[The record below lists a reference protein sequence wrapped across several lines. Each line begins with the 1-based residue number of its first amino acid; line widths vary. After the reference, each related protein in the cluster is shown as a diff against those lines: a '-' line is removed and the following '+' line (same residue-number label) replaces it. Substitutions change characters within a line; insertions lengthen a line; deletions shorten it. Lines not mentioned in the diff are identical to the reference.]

1 MVSCLLEWIAPKVNL
16 YRRGAR
22 LWASLLGL
30 AIVLA
35 SQPLW
40 ADFAVQVGVYQKASY
55 ATQEVKEL
63 RALGFLVEEQPL
75 VSASG
80 KTRVRLIVG
89 PYPTREDATAA
100 LHQLEKLGREGFI
113 RNYAAAAEAQHQ
125 RAPSQAAV
133 GATKAP
139 ADKNAPIPEEG
150 LPSVAAPAAA
160 QLPDDAAD
168 TTQAP
173 VVENVPAPMEKT
185 QDAAVSTPASMPET
199 SNATDMLLM
208 DGLEDDSRVRLSGFF
223 QSEVADALSKTDHL
237 SKFRNTLE
245 VAAQGKLTAEM
256 AWKVSGR
263 VAYDAVFDINDYYPT
278 TVRDD
283 QQFEKSVRETYLD
296 ISAGDWDYR
305 LGRQQIIWG
314 EMVGLFFADVVSAKD
329 MREFVLP
336 DFDLL
341 RIPQWAVRSEYF
353 KGDFHGEAVWI
364 PYPSY
369 DLIGVPGSEF
379 YPYPAPPPSGY
390 ATRFTGEVKPAGSL
404 NDSGYGLRLSYLV
417 SGWDLSGFFYSSMDS
432 SPAFFR
438 NIVNTP
444 TPTFVYTPRHD
455 RINQYGMTFSKDFTS
470 LVLKAEAVYTQDR
483 WFEVTRV
490 SDVDGVVRQD
500 LLDYILGVEYPLP
513 RQSRLNL
520 QFFQR
525 WFPDH
530 DPAMIPKTL
539 ESGASF
545 YASTHLSDEVEAQ
558 ILWIVGLNRGDWMAR
573 PKLDWGLGAN
583 WNWILGADFFN
594 GERDGLFGRYSDK
607 DRLYTEVR
615 FTF

>member
-1 MVSCLLEWIAPKVNL
+1 MVSCLLERITLKVDL
-16 YRRGAR
+16 RRRGAR
-22 LWASLLGL
+22 LWGSLLGV
-30 AIVLA
+30 AMVVVC
-35 SQPLW
+35 QPLW
-40 ADFAVQVGVYQKASY
+40 ADFAVQVGVYQKISY
-55 ATQEVKEL
+55 ATQEIESL
-63 RALGFLVEEQPL
+63 RALGFRVEQQSL

-80 KTRVRLIVG
+80 KARVRLVVG
-89 PYPTREDATAA
+89 PYPTRADAAA
-100 LHQLEKLGREGFI
+100 VLRQLETLGREGFI
-113 RNYAAAAEAQHQ
+113 RNYAAATEAQEHVPS
-125 RAPSQAAV
+125 RTAVDSIKSPAVRTDSDLDGAPV
-133 GATKAP
+133 
-139 ADKNAPIPEEG
+139 
-150 LPSVAAPAAA
+150 VV
-160 QLPDDAAD
+160 QLPDATVDASS
-168 TTQAP
+168 TS
-173 VVENVPAPMEKT
+173 VVDHDHAAMGKT
-185 QDAAVSTPASMPET
+185 QEATAPTPMPET
-199 SNATDMLLM
+199 SDASDMLLL
-208 DGLEDDSRVRLSGFF
+208 DGLEDDSRARFSGFF
-223 QSEVADALSKTDHL
+223 QSEVAYTLPRPDHL

-245 VAAQGKLTAEM
+245 LAAQGRLTAGM

-263 VAYDAVFDINDYYPT
+263 VAYDAVFDINDFYPT
-278 TVRDD
+278 AVRDD

-379 YPYPAPPPSGY
+379 YPYPEPPPGGY
-390 ATRFTGEVKPAGSL
+390 ATRFAGEVKPAGSL

-417 SGWDLSGFFYSSMDS
+417 SGWDMSGFFYSSMDS
-432 SPAFFR
+432 SPTFFR

-470 LVLKAEAVYTQDR
+470 LVFRAEAVYTQDR
-483 WFEVTRV
+483 WFEVTRI
-490 SDVDGVVRQD
+490 SDIDGVVRQD
-500 LLDYILGVEYPLP
+500 LLDYILGIEYPLP

-525 WFPDH
+525 RFPDH
-530 DPAMIPKTL
+530 DPAMTPKSV
-539 ESGASF
+539 ESGASV
-545 YASTHLSDEVEAQ
+545 YASTHISAAVEAQ
-558 ILWIVGLNRGDWMAR
+558 LLWIVGLNRGDWMAR
-573 PKLDWGLGAN
+573 PKLDWTIGAN
-583 WNWILGADFFN
+583 WNWILGADFFD
-594 GERDGLFGRYSDK
+594 GQRDGLFGRYADK
-607 DRLYTEVR
+607 DRVYTEVR